1 MALEAAILENT
12 AAVRE
17 LIAVLAHRQMDVV
30 ARLNTISIDQIDVSD
45 SVKVVPTT
53 VADVEPPKVAPRPTP
68 AAAKPVEV
76 QAAASSTT
84 APAAASAAVSYDDAK
99 AAVLAVSKRLG
110 REDAL
115 AILRKFGTEKLPEV
129 DPSQFAAVVAACNQ
143 ALGV

>member
-53 VADVEPPKVAPRPTP
+53 VADVEPPK
-68 AAAKPVEV
+68 AAAPT
-76 QAAASSTT
+76 TT

-99 AAVLAVSKRLG
+99 AAVLAVNKRLG